1 MWPIIRKALRA
12 AVAVIA
18 HAMIA
23 AVLIVCIAA
32 VHYLILALNHGEE
45 MLVYGRL
52 PLSYLFQTI
61 DLAMIGVFGYY
72 GVLEAIRIMRDDH
85 DE

>member
-1 MWPIIRKALRA
+1 M
-12 AVAVIA
+12 AVIA
-18 HAMIA
+18 HAG
-23 AVLIVCIAA
+23 IAA